1 MFWGNL
7 AGIAFCL
14 IQAKFGIF
22 KLDPASYYLNTVPV
36 NLRITHLLLLN
47 VGTIVVTLLM
57 LLVPSWYVTKIEP
70 DKAIRFD

>member
-1 MFWGNL
+1 MLWGNV
-7 AGIAFCL
+7 AAIAFCL

-22 KLDPASYYLNTVPV
+22 KLDPASYYLNTVPI
-36 NLRITHLLLLN
+36 NLKISHLLMLN
-47 VGTIVVTLLM
+47 AGTVFITLLM